1 VETQNVTL
9 ALPAQILREARHL
22 AVDQGVSLSKFLA
35 MLIEEKV
42 ATSRRYQEAR
52 ERQTRLMREG
62 LDLGTHG
69 KITWTRDE
77 LYER

>member
-1 VETQNVTL
+1 LGTQNVTL
-9 ALPAQILREARHL
+9 ALPADILRDAKHL
-22 AVDQGVSLSKFLA
+22 AVDQGVSLSRFLA

-42 ATSRRYQEAR
+42 ATSRQYREAR

-62 LDLGTHG
+62 LDLGTYG
-69 KITWTRDE
+69 KITWTRDD